1 MKVLI
6 IEDSTSL
13 RRSLRVGLS
22 NLGFTV
28 DDTGDGSEGL
38 SMALTGNYSLLVL
51 DLMLPTLSGTAI
63 LKAVRQAN
71 KDIRVLI
78 LSAKDLTEDKVDG
91 LLNGADDYLTKPF
104 SFDELHVRLLCLM
117 RRGSLNVNDSS
128 INFGAISLNLHL
140 KQLKCGGA
148 DAHLTPNE
156 YKVVECLFSNQGKV
170 ISPEKLSEYLAGQY
184 DAVAKNSI
192 EAHLSSVRKKVKAL
206 GFDLP
211 IKTKRG
217 FGYFVESDV

>member
-1 MKVLI
+1 LKVLI

-13 RRSLRVGLS
+13 RRSLKIGLS

-38 SMALTGNYSLLVL
+38 TMALTGDYSLLIL
-51 DLMLPTLSGTAI
+51 DLMLPSVDGTAI
-63 LKAVRQAN
+63 LKAIRKAK
-71 KDIRVLI
+71 KDLRVLI
-78 LSAKDLTEDKVDG
+78 LSARDLIEDKVEG

-117 RRGSLNVNDSS
+117 RRGSLNISDSK
-128 INFGAISLNLHL
+128 INIGEFSLDLHL
-140 KQLKCGGA
+140 KQLYCNNK
-148 DAHLTPNE
+148 DANLTPNE
-156 YKVVECLFSNQGKV
+156 YKIVECLFSNQGKV

-184 DAVAKNSI
+184 DSVAKNSL
-192 EAHLSSVRKKVKAL
+192 EAHLSSARKKVRLL
-206 GFDLP
+206 GCDLP

-217 FGYFVESDV
+217 FGYFVESNQ

>member
-1 MKVLI
+1 MKILV

-13 RRSLRVGLS
+13 RRSLKIGLS

-38 SMALTGNYSLLVL
+38 SMALAGDYSLLIL
-51 DLMLPTLSGTAI
+51 DLMLPSVDGTAI
-63 LKAVRQAN
+63 LKAIRKVN
-71 KDIRVLI
+71 KDLRVLI
-78 LSAKDLTEDKVDG
+78 LSARDLTEDKIEG

-117 RRGSLNVNDSS
+117 RRGSLNIDSTTITIGS
-128 INFGAISLNLHL
+128 FCLDLHL
-140 KQLKCGGA
+140 KQLHCDGK
-148 DAHLTPNE
+148 DANLTPNE
-156 YKVVECLFSNQGKV
+156 YKLVECLFSNQGKV
-170 ISPEKLSEYLAGQY
+170 ICPEKLSEYLAGQY

-192 EAHLSSVRKKVKAL
+192 EAHLSSTRKKTRVL
-206 GFDLP
+206 GYDLP

-217 FGYFVESDV
+217 FGYFVENN

>member
-1 MKVLI
+1 MKILI

-13 RRSLRVGLS
+13 RRSLKIGLS

-38 SMALTGNYSLLVL
+38 SMALAGDYSLLIL
-51 DLMLPTLSGTAI
+51 DLMLPSVDGTAI
-63 LKAVRQAN
+63 LKAIRKVN
-71 KDIRVLI
+71 KDLRVLI
-78 LSAKDLTEDKVDG
+78 LSARDLTEDKIEG

-117 RRGSLNVNDSS
+117 RRGSLNIDSTTITIGS
-128 INFGAISLNLHL
+128 FCLDLHL
-140 KQLKCGGA
+140 KQLHCDGK
-148 DAHLTPNE
+148 DANLTPNE
-156 YKVVECLFSNQGKV
+156 YKLVECLFSNQGKV
-170 ISPEKLSEYLAGQY
+170 ICPEKLSEYLAGQY

-192 EAHLSSVRKKVKAL
+192 EAHLSSTRKKTRVL
-206 GFDLP
+206 GYDLP

-217 FGYFVESDV
+217 FGYFVENN

>member
-1 MKVLI
+1 MKILI

-13 RRSLRVGLS
+13 RRSLKIGLS

-38 SMALTGNYSLLVL
+38 SMALAGDYSLLIL
-51 DLMLPTLSGTAI
+51 DLMLPSVDGTAI
-63 LKAVRQAN
+63 LKAIRKAN
-71 KDIRVLI
+71 KDLRVLI
-78 LSAKDLTEDKVDG
+78 LSARDLTEDKISG

-117 RRGSLNVNDSS
+117 RRGSLNINDSK
-128 INFGAISLNLHL
+128 INIGVFSLDIHL
-140 KQLKCGGA
+140 KQLLCNSI

-156 YKVVECLFSNQGKV
+156 YKLVECLFTNQGKV
-170 ISPEKLSEYLAGQY
+170 VSPEKLSDYLAGQY
-184 DAVAKNSI
+184 NAVAKNSI
-192 EAHLSSVRKKVKAL
+192 EAHLSTTRKKVRDI
-206 GFDLP
+206 GHDLP

-217 FGYFVESDV
+217 FGYFVEKN